1 MLPLNLSAAPT
12 RCSTGMH
19 RCRIDQ
25 SRQQAVCVRKCVQ
38 ECVCMSNT
46 RKSNLIKKGEYA
58 QVYNFTLHMYTDASF
73 LICS

>member
-38 ECVCMSNT
+38 EFLYEQHKKKQFN
-46 RKSNLIKKGEYA
+46 KKGEYA